1 LCLKRLFS
9 CTVYQCVSRRS
20 QVGLKPCGF
29 EAWFRSRRCGYVVG
43 LAPQGVG
50 GGPSLCL
57 PPGRGAGLS
66 LKTPLNTP
74 ARHCGGTPVRRRR
87 TDAPRRGREPLSLRL
102 LAEVHRDAGPPLE
115 PWILR
120 LASAAEADSRVR
132 DLSSMQRPM
141 CAFWQL
147 AETPGGDAVGG
158 GGEDATEP
166 SGTAAGG
173 ARLLCAAS
181 GAAGF

>member
-1 LCLKRLFS
+1 M
-9 CTVYQCVSRRS
+9 
-20 QVGLKPCGF
+20 
-29 EAWFRSRRCGYVVG
+29 
-43 LAPQGVG
+43 G
-50 GGPSLCL
+50 GGSSLCL

-66 LKTPLNTP
+66 PKTPLNTP

-87 TDAPRRGREPLSLRL
+87 TGAGREPPSLRL
-102 LAEVHRDAGPPLE
+102 LAEMPRDAGPPLE

-132 DLSSMQRPM
+132 DLSRMQRPM
-141 CAFWQL
+141 CAFGQL

-158 GGEDATEP
+158 GVEDATEP

-173 ARLLCAAS
+173 C
-181 GAAGF
+181 

>member
-1 LCLKRLFS
+1 MELALCLKRLFS

-120 LASAAEADSRVR
+120 LVSAAEADSR
-132 DLSSMQRPM
+132 SPRPIKYAKTDA
-141 CAFWQL
+141 CL
-147 AETPGGDAVGG
+147 A
-158 GGEDATEP
+158 ATGRNP
-166 SGTAAGG
+166 RRRRRRG
-173 ARLLCAAS
+173 RR
-181 GAAGF
+181 